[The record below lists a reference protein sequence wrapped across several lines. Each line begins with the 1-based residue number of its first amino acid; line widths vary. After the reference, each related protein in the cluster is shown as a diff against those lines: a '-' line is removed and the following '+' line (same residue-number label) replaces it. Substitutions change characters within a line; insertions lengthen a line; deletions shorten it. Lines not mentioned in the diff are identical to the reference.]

1 MQPELDPASPHS
13 AERTSADRIYFT
25 LAALIGGVVGI
36 YFLMVPV
43 LDLNIAF
50 HFYLMLWIT
59 MASAFN
65 VAAGFS
71 GYMPFGFVAFYGVGA
86 FTTAILV
93 KSLGFPV
100 LLALPFSGV
109 AGVVLGLLFAPTLR
123 LSGIYF
129 AIVSLALAG
138 ICRLVISNM
147 PEEITG
153 GSFGLQLGSRAEPVL
168 SFYVMMA
175 VMLAA
180 LGTILWL
187 SRSRLGKAL
196 RAVRDDA
203 EAADMMGVNV
213 TRVRLYGWLIA
224 AFFPAVCGGI
234 EAWYTNVVDTETA
247 FNTLTTAKTVIY
259 AVAGGLGT
267 VTGPIVGSVVMV
279 WLDELIWRQFP
290 LLNLLILGVATVMLV
305 LFLPRG
311 IVGTILRRRPAWRR
325 YIP

>member
-1 MQPELDPASPHS
+1 MTQSTTPDS
-13 AERTSADRIYFT
+13 AGDRARGERIYRRVAAV
-25 LAALIGGVVGI
+25 LAVVVTA
-36 YFLMVPV
+36 YFLLVPV
-43 LDLNIAF
+43 LELNMAF
-50 HFYLMLWIT
+50 HFYMMLWIT

-65 VAAGFS
+65 VSSGFS
-71 GYMPFGFVAFYGVGA
+71 GYMPFGYVAFYGVGS

-93 KSLGFPV
+93 KKLGV
-100 LLALPFSGV
+100 SILLALPLSGV
-109 AGVVLGLLFAPTLR
+109 AGVLLSLLFAPTLR

-138 ICRLVISNM
+138 ICRLTISNM
-147 PEEITG
+147 PEQITG
-153 GSFGLQLGSRAEPVL
+153 GSFGLQLGSRAEPL
-168 SFYVMMA
+168 QAFYMMLV
-175 VMLAA
+175 VMLVA
-180 LGTILWL
+180 LACILWL

-213 TRVRLYGWLIA
+213 GRVRLQGWMIA

-247 FNTLTTAKTVIY
+247 FNTLITAKTVIY

-267 VTGPIVGSVVMV
+267 VTGPIVGAIAMS
-279 WLDELIWRQFP
+279 WLDEIVWRRFP
-290 LLNLLILGVATVMLV
+290 LINLLILGVAVMLLV

-311 IVGTILRRRPAWRR
+311 IVGTLLRARPQWRR
-325 YIP
+325 FIP